1 MLDHS
6 SLLLFWTFKSFFS
19 MFYSGNKVT
28 VTRTQSQIAWL
39 PVQWG
44 FLLLLLWSL
53 FLPFVGCVLLD
64 KSPKPP
70 PGLYFS
76 SLEGLLGGL
85 RVSPFAVLLWCA
97 WALSVRSPLF
107 CGWGNCWA
115 LPPCPFRARVGTML
129 PTLSWENPHID
140 LRMTSFLFCFIF

>member
-28 VTRTQSQIAWL
+28 VTRTLSQIAWL

-44 FLLLLLWSL
+44 FLLLLLCSL
-53 FLPFVGCVLLD
+53 FLPFVGCVILD
-64 KSPKPP
+64 KFPKPP

-76 SLEGLLGGL
+76 FLEGLLGGL

-97 WALSVRSPLF
+97 CALSVR
-107 CGWGNCWA
+107 GK
-115 LPPCPFRARVGTML
+115 V
-129 PTLSWENPHID
+129 PTLLWVG
-140 LRMTSFLFCFIF
+140 